1 MKSQEY
7 YLIFIGLIVGIALTT
22 QSGINTTLKTALA
35 SPVQSAFIS
44 FFIGTLLLGLVAFT
58 QEASGF
64 NLGKLSKLPWWAW
77 TGGTLGAFCVAA
89 SIYLAPKLGA
99 LLLSVSVI
107 TGQLISSLFFDHF
120 GIIGYPKVEITTMRV
135 IGACLI
141 VSGLYCVTHK

>member
-7 YLIFIGLIVGIALTT
+7 YLIFLGLIVGIALTT

-35 SPVQSAFIS
+35 SPAQSAFVS
-44 FFIGTLLLGLVAFT
+44 FLIGTVLLGLVAFT
-58 QEASGF
+58 QDTRSINIE
-64 NLGKLSKLPWWAW
+64 NISKLPWWAW
-77 TGGTLGAFCVAA
+77 TGGALGAFCVAV
-89 SIYLAPKLGA
+89 SIYLVPKMGA

-120 GIIGYPKVEITTMRV
+120 GMVGYPKIEITTMRI

-141 VSGLYCVTHK
+141 VSGLYCVANK